1 MAKKLV
7 VTRDLGDG
15 YRLPAPLPSLKTS
28 DPLLRE
34 VARYLRLGGGPA
46 EIGLALSSPSPAV
59 RALVVRYLSLPE
71 ALDLGAAPWDQ
82 RAYDAMTP
90 AEKRARTK
98 VHRAAERA
106 QRERAWGL
114 FHAVTALSDTDEG
127 RSLARGRFLEADAR
141 ARFEIARALL
151 GQRERLSREDFAV
164 IATLLDAEPSV
175 DGPTSYPFGAVGAVE
190 MSPDDAWERLH
201 PRLALDAMTEPR
213 RREQALAIL
222 QALYGSKSI
231 DPRWADTLR
240 PLLQDPALGA
250 GALWPLGRFALD
262 ASWVEPL
269 LGFVHLTPGA
279 VNVWDR
285 RAIAMIAR
293 VADAR
298 CAPYLM
304 QALAQHAAA
313 APEILD
319 GLARCVSDEVRAA
332 VRAWLEPR
340 ALEDPPPAWLPL
352 AQARAILDEGAGRG
366 GATG

>member
-1 MAKKLV
+1 MAKKLTV
-7 VTRDLGDG
+7 KADLGDG
-15 YRLPAPLPSLKTS
+15 YRLPAPLPTLKTS
-28 DPLLRE
+28 DPLQAK
-34 VARYLRLGGGPA
+34 VGRYLRLGGGPA
-46 EIGLALSSPSPAV
+46 EVAQALSSPSPAV
-59 RALVVRYLSLPE
+59 RALLVRYLSLPE

-90 AEKRARTK
+90 VEKRARTK

-114 FHAVTALSDTDEG
+114 FHAVTALSDTREG
-127 RSLARGRFLEADAR
+127 RALARARFFEAESR

-151 GQRERLSREDFAV
+151 GQRERLSREDLAV

-175 DGPTSYPFGAVGAVE
+175 DGQNGYVFGAVGAVE

-201 PRLALDAMTEPR
+201 PRLALDAMTDPR
-213 RREQALAIL
+213 RRDQALAIL
-222 QALYGSKSI
+222 QALYATTSL
-231 DPRWADTLR
+231 DPRWAGTLR
-240 PLLQDPALGA
+240 PLLRDPVMGA
-250 GALWPLGRFALD
+250 GALWPLGRCSLD

-269 LGFVHLTPGA
+269 LGFVHLTPGV

-285 RAIAMIAR
+285 RAIALIAR

-319 GLARCVSDEVRAA
+319 GLARCANDEVRAA

-340 ALEDPPPAWLPL
+340 ELEDPPPAWLPL
-352 AQARAILDEGAGRG
+352 AQARAILDEGASRG
-366 GATG
+366 GATP